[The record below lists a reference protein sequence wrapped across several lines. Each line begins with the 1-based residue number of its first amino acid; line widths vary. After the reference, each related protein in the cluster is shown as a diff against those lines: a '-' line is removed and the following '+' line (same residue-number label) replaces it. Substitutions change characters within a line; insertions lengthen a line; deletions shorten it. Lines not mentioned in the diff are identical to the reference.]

1 MPISK
6 LQWNSKTGQGVSTY
20 AGGLYCGPG
29 WGFTKEDV
37 VSGKITTLP
46 KAIDAIDEACAI
58 HDQCYQ
64 DYGYFSSS
72 CNEGLALNLVKII
85 KNPKSSSQQ
94 RLDAVI
100 MAAIFHLE
108 AKKVDP
114 IVSSAK
120 FSYSFMKIQITS
132 LWKSGNRTLGQIMT
146 QVEATNNFTNSFL
159 NVKIFFSV
167 SGVSGR

>member
-6 LQWNSKTGQGVSTY
+6 LQWIRKQGQGVSTY

-37 VSGKITTLP
+37 ISGKIKALP

-72 CNEGLALNLVKII
+72 CNEGLAMNLVKII

-100 MAAIFHLE
+100 MAAIFSIESKKIDPLVYP
-108 AKKVDP
+108 AK
-114 IVSSAK
+114 VSYP
-120 FSYSFMKIQITS
+120 FLKIQINS
-132 LWKSGNRTLGQIMT
+132 LWKSGNRTLGQIIN
-146 QVEATNNFTNSFL
+146 QVVTTNNFTDTFL
-159 NVKIFFSV
+159 SIKIFSNV
-167 SGVSGR
+167 LGVTGK